1 MLIDRKYSVY
11 KAVNLCNRVALI
23 PDMCLSNIIQQMPE
37 RTPEDNI
44 WFRKN

>member
-1 MLIDRKYSVY
+1 MLIDRMHSVY
-11 KAVNLCNRVALI
+11 KPVNLCNRVALI
-23 PDMCLSNIIQQMPE
+23 PHMRRSMSTERLAE